1 MGDQQLLQITGGPQM
16 CSMLSAE
23 NPETEGQVYSVAPA
37 EGQRPINI
45 MTDSNFELMCNPDK
59 FPFGTGGF
67 NQERARKITY
77 RKYFQQRLLD
87 VDGRFSRDLDY
98 LFAAQYIVESKQVFD
113 DASHFIWRQKPSV
126 QLTASQARNS
136 TIISESIC
144 RDKAYACLKN
154 VRGSPAYYQ
163 RTFYELLAMIRQ
175 LGTPTWFFTLS
186 AADMKWPEVIQT
198 IAKQYGV
205 AYTDE
210 EVCQLSFEERS
221 NWLRRNPVT
230 AARHFQYRL
239 DVFFKDFLKSSVH
252 PLGEITDEAIRIEF
266 QNRGSPHAHCVLWV
280 KGAPKF
286 SEHPDGEVCNFID
299 KYIACNIPNDNEKL
313 KELVLLVQQH
323 KHSTY
328 CKRNKQCRFSF
339 PQPPSSC
346 TLISQPYSDD
356 DTGCNSKS
364 IVECLSK
371 VKKLLIE
378 GNTNVS
384 LLQLLEMGNIKSSDY
399 EKALHTS
406 SSGNK
411 VILKRDPSDCNI
423 NNYNPSVLLAW
434 QANMDIQYV
443 MDAYACVMYV
453 ASYMMKHEKS
463 MGELLKNVATE
474 VRTEELNCQ
483 LRKVGTAFLT
493 HREVSAQEAVYRI
506 LSMPMK
512 HLSRSV
518 VFVDTNP
525 KNQRIAVLKSIDV
538 LKQLDEE
545 DTNVFEKSLV
555 DRYQHRPHSI
565 QSMCLAEF
573 AATYVVQHQKDNE
586 EQSDVLPVNET
597 ETMSSQIVLS
607 NGFGKMHQRKRQA
620 VIRFRRY
627 NKDSE
632 PSNWHRAKLML
643 YFPWYNE
650 QSDLLGGC
658 ATYEE
663 HYHNVVSVVVANEQ
677 KFTISNVEDADFDVE
692 NHPQHMWDQL
702 APSTEESRVRSQEEG
717 EESLTNTDQ
726 QDLTENSRILERG
739 NAVIGR
745 YESAANMKEIPPDE
759 YRRMMREL
767 NNNQKAVVMFHRNWC
782 KKAVVAL
789 RNGQP
794 VEPYRVFMS
803 GPGGVGKSHVIR
815 LIHSDT
821 LKLLRLSEC
830 VQPDDVTVLLTA
842 PTGVA
847 AFNIGGMTLH
857 SALLLN
863 CGRFG
868 YQPLSSE
875 RLNTLRAKL
884 SNLLLIIIDEVSM
897 VGSNMLLEIHRRLQQ
912 IKGVSPD
919 VLFGG
924 VSILAVGDLY
934 QLPPVGQPAV
944 FDRVAD
950 PYVQFYAS
958 GSLWQEEFEMIE
970 LTEVMRQKGA
980 SGFIELLGKV
990 RTGSCTEEDLQVLQS
1005 RVITT
1010 DSVDYP
1016 SDALHVY
1023 RLNVDVDKRNE
1034 EMLKKLAANNQ
1045 QYCIA
1050 SCDSIGGQTDH
1061 IDLTNLSQKRSET
1074 GGLHSTLKLTVGARV
1089 MLTANVDVS
1098 DGLVNGARGDVVH
1111 IVVDSNEKVTKVL
1124 VQFDNPSVGR
1134 VAIQSSS
1141 YRNAFGNAVPL
1152 GKHEAT
1158 FLARGRRGSE
1168 VIRLQFPLT
1177 LAWATT
1183 IHKVQGLTLDKIV
1196 VDMEGGQR
1204 FSRGQAYVA
1213 FSRVKALDGLYIL
1226 NFDSSAIKK
1235 NEKVSQ
1241 EMLRLHSKHL
1251 TCVPTLKCHELL
1263 TSHVTI
1269 ALLNVR
1275 CVCAKLSD
1283 LMCDDDLKCAN
1294 ILCLCETWLSPSQNF
1309 PVLMNNHKTLRSDRI
1324 FHNNKGGVLISV
1336 DQSFTPSDTV
1346 TFSNYG
1352 IEGIITQLEFP
1363 NSVPVRVVLLYR
1375 SPSTSLSQF
1384 ENVLQALLAQL
1395 PGNVQ
1400 QLF

>member
-1 MGDQQLLQITGGPQM
+1 M
-16 CSMLSAE
+16 
-23 NPETEGQVYSVAPA
+23 
-37 EGQRPINI
+37 
-45 MTDSNFELMCNPDK
+45 
-59 FPFGTGGF
+59 
-67 NQERARKITY
+67 
-77 RKYFQQRLLD
+77 
-87 VDGRFSRDLDY
+87 
-98 LFAAQYIVESKQVFD
+98 
-113 DASHFIWRQKPSV
+113 
-126 QLTASQARNS
+126 
-136 TIISESIC
+136 
-144 RDKAYACLKN
+144 
-154 VRGSPAYYQ
+154 
-163 RTFYELLAMIRQ
+163 
-175 LGTPTWFFTLS
+175 
-186 AADMKWPEVIQT
+186 
-198 IAKQYGV
+198 
-205 AYTDE
+205 
-210 EVCQLSFEERS
+210 
-221 NWLRRNPVT
+221 
-230 AARHFQYRL
+230 
-239 DVFFKDFLKSSVH
+239 
-252 PLGEITDEAIRIEF
+252 
-266 QNRGSPHAHCVLWV
+266 
-280 KGAPKF
+280 
-286 SEHPDGEVCNFID
+286 
-299 KYIACNIPNDNEKL
+299 NEKL

-346 TLISQPYSDD
+346 TLISQPYSDE
-356 DTGCNSKS
+356 DTESSFNNRS
-364 IVECLSK
+364 VAECLSK
-371 VKKLLIE
+371 VRKLLIE
-378 GNTNVS
+378 GNTNFS
-384 LLQLLEMGNIKSSDY
+384 LLQLLEIANIDPSEYD
-399 EKALHTS
+399 KALRTS
-406 SSGNK
+406 CRGNK

-463 MGELLKNVATE
+463 MGELLKNVANE
-474 VRTEELNCQ
+474 VRTEELSCQ

-525 KNQRIAVLKSIDV
+525 KNQRIAVLKNIDA
-538 LKQLDEE
+538 LKQLDEN

-555 DRYQHRPHSI
+555 DRYQHRPLSI

-573 AATYVVQHQKDNE
+573 AATYVVQYQKDNE

-597 ETMSSQIVLS
+597 KAPSSQIVLS
-607 NGFGKMHQRKRQA
+607 NGFGKMHQCRRQA

-627 NKDSE
+627 NKDAE

-677 KFTISNVEDADFDVE
+677 KFTISNVEDAEVDVE
-692 NHPQHMWDQL
+692 DRPQHMWDQL
-702 APSTEESRVRSQEEG
+702 APSTEESRVRSQEDS

-759 YRRMMREL
+759 YRRLIREL
-767 NNNQKAVVMFHRNWC
+767 NNKQKAVVMYHRNWC

-847 AFNIGGMTLH
+847 AFNIEGMTLH

-912 IKGVSPD
+912 IKGVSSD

-944 FDRVAD
+944 FDRVGD
-950 PYVQFYAS
+950 TYVQFYAS

-970 LTEVMRQKGA
+970 LTEVMRQKGDR
-980 SGFIELLGKV
+980 GFIELLGRV

-1010 DSVDYP
+1010 DSTDYP

-1023 RLNVDVDKRNE
+1023 CLNVGVDKQNE

-1050 SCDSIGGQTDH
+1050 SCDSIGGQTNH

-1074 GGLHSTLKLTVGARV
+1074 GGLHGKLKLTVGARV

-1283 LMCDDDLKCAN
+1283 LMCDEDLKCAN
-1294 ILCLCETWLSPSQNF
+1294 ILCLCETWLSPSQNL
-1309 PVLMNNHKTLRSDRI
+1309 PLLMNNHKTLRSDRI
-1324 FHNNKGGVLISV
+1324 FPNNKGGVLISV

-1352 IEGIITQLEFP
+1352 IEGIITKLEFP
-1363 NSVPVRVVLLYR
+1363 NGVAVRVVLLYR
-1375 SPSTSLSQF
+1375 SPTTSLSQF
-1384 ENVLQALLAQL
+1384 EKCITSIVVTTSWHMCN
-1395 PGNVQ
+1395 NC
-1400 QLF
+1400 FR